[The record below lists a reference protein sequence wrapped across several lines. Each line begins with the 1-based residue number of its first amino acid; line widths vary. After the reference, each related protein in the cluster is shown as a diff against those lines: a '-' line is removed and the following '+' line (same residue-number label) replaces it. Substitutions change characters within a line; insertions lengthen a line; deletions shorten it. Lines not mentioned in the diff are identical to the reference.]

1 MFGTNGMNLQTDAL
15 RVLEETSRTFHI
27 SITRLPGRLQEAAT
41 AAYLSMRALD
51 EIEDH
56 LELNNACKENLLHRV
71 SLVLQTHTVLDGFA
85 HFDFDTFLR
94 PYQTELPEVTLRIS
108 EWLSYPPKDI
118 APCICHA
125 AAAMAD
131 RMAYWVKRNW
141 NVRTEIDLNRYT
153 FDVAGAVGLLS
164 CDLWS
169 WFAGKQIDHGFA
181 IQLGRGLQAVNI
193 LRNREEDIQRQVDF
207 YPLGWKQE
215 QMFTYAHNNLDRAK
229 ERVTLIPRDAFAYL
243 FESPLVLAEATLDA
257 LEIGE
262 AKLTRVQVRQVV
274 DRLDAGKRADNRQN
288 RMLSS

>member
-1 MFGTNGMNLQTDAL
+1 MLSTNGMNLHTDVL

-27 SITRLPGRLQEAAT
+27 SITRLPSRLQEAAT

-56 LELNNACKENLLHRV
+56 LTLKNACKENLLHKV
-71 SLVLQTHTVLDGFA
+71 SLVLQTHTVLDGFTY
-85 HFDFDTFLR
+85 FDFDTFLR

-118 APCICHA
+118 APRIWYA

-131 RMAYWVKRNW
+131 RMAYWVKHNW
-141 NVRTEIDLNRYT
+141 KVRTEIDLNRYT

-169 WFAGKQIDHGFA
+169 WFAGRQIDHGFA

-193 LRNREEDIQRQVDF
+193 LRNREEDVQREVDF
-207 YPLGWKQE
+207 YPLGWRQE

-229 ERVTLIPRDAFAYL
+229 EKVKFIPRDAFVYM
-243 FESPLVLAEATLDA
+243 FEIPLVLAEATLDV
-257 LEIGE
+257 LENGE
-262 AKLTRVQVRQVV
+262 TKLTRVQVRQIIN
-274 DRLDAGKRADNRQN
+274 RLDSGKRAG
-288 RMLSS
+288 

>member
-1 MFGTNGMNLQTDAL
+1 MSTNGMNLHTDVL

-27 SITRLPGRLQEAAT
+27 SITRLPSRLQEAAT

-56 LELNNACKENLLHRV
+56 LTLKNACKENLLHKV
-71 SLVLQTHTVLDGFA
+71 SLVLQTHTVLDGFTY
-85 HFDFDTFLR
+85 FDFDTFLR

-118 APCICHA
+118 APRIWYA

-131 RMAYWVKRNW
+131 RMAYWVKHNW
-141 NVRTEIDLNRYT
+141 KVRTEIDLNRYT

-169 WFAGKQIDHGFA
+169 WFAGRQIDHGFA

-193 LRNREEDIQRQVDF
+193 LRNREEDVQREVDF
-207 YPLGWKQE
+207 YPLGWRQE

-229 ERVTLIPRDAFAYL
+229 EKVKFIPRDAFVYM
-243 FESPLVLAEATLDA
+243 FEIPLVLAEATLDV
-257 LEIGE
+257 LENGE
-262 AKLTRVQVRQVV
+262 TKLTRVQVRQIIN
-274 DRLDAGKRADNRQN
+274 RLDSGKRAG
-288 RMLSS
+288 